1 VALAQVLSRACVGV
15 EAPLIT
21 VEVHLAGGLPCVSIV
36 GLPETAV
43 REAKDRVRSAL
54 QNSGFEF
61 PVSRVT
67 VSLAPAELPKVGGG
81 FDLPI
86 ALGILAASRQI
97 PERALEGCE
106 FMGELSLSG
115 ELLPIRG
122 ALPAAVRAAEENR
135 CLVIPSRNGAEAALA
150 GGGECLAATSL
161 LGVTAWLHG
170 RETLPRAVPPPL
182 AESLKGPD
190 LADVIGQSRAC
201 RALEVVAAGSHNLLL
216 IGPPGTGKTMLAS
229 RLPGILPGMSDDEAR
244 ATAAVASISQQGFDA
259 SRWKVRPFRAPHHT
273 SSAVALVGGGGQP
286 RPGEISLAH
295 NGVLFL
301 DELPEFSR
309 HVLEVLREPLESGR
323 ILISRA
329 ARQAE
334 FPARFQLIAAMNPCP
349 CGHAGDRK
357 ACCRCTAEQIQ
368 RYHARVSGPLL
379 DRIDVQLE
387 VPRPSRSVIQPDA
400 RGESHSAG
408 VAARVERSRK
418 RQLERQGVL
427 NAHLDAE
434 GIRRW
439 CRLRPPEL
447 ELMEE
452 AADRLGL
459 SPRACHRVL
468 KVAASVPP

>member
-1 VALAQVLSRACVGV
+1 M
-15 EAPLIT
+15 
-21 VEVHLAGGLPCVSIV
+21 
-36 GLPETAV
+36 PETAV
-43 REAKDRVRSAL
+43 REARDRVRSAL

-122 ALPAAVRAAEENR
+122 ALPAAVRATEENR

-182 AESLKGPD
+182 AENLTGPD

-400 RGESHSAG
+400 RGESHSG
-408 VAARVERSRK
+408 EVAARVERSRK

-468 KVAASVPP
+468 KVARSIADLAGHPLIESKDLAEAISYRRQRLASEARYA